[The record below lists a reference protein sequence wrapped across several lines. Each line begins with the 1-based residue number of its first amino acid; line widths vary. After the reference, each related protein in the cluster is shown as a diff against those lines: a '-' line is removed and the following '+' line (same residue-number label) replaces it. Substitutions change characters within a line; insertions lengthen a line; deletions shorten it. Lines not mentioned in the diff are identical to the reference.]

1 MTGGIED
8 RSENQL
14 SQTIVKA
21 GYAAGIGYSQS
32 EDIGKAAV
40 LLCRRGLN
48 GAEAALHSLNLATG
62 TAPCQPT
69 CINETL
75 YMTPAAG
82 RAAIEG
88 VAAIDWLV
96 AQPPSAQLLVQA
108 CDSIMM
114 LTGLMLLAGKE
125 FHKGFYMRVTDA
137 GDTIL
142 IVPDKAIPVKALEGV
157 RLPFTVHCAPLDEM
171 SHNHEAELPAYA
183 GRCQVGADDWQALS
197 ALAFKNYVPA
207 TEASRMNGAGAG
219 LVDND

>member
-21 GYAAGIGYSQS
+21 GYAAGIGYSQA

-48 GAEAALHSLNLATG
+48 GAEAALHSLHLATG
-62 TAPCQPT
+62 TAPFQPT

-88 VAAIDWLV
+88 VAAV
-96 AQPPSAQLLVQA
+96 SYTH
-108 CDSIMM
+108 
-114 LTGLMLLAGKE
+114 LTLP
-125 FHKGFYMRVTDA
+125 
-137 GDTIL
+137 TICS
-142 IVPDKAIPVKALEGV
+142 V
-157 RLPFTVHCAPLDEM
+157 
-171 SHNHEAELPAYA
+171 
-183 GRCQVGADDWQALS
+183 
-197 ALAFKNYVPA
+197 
-207 TEASRMNGAGAG
+207 
-219 LVDND
+219 